1 MEFLANIASGG
12 AGGIIGSLV
21 GAIGGIAS
29 AFVKLKTLKE
39 SNRHYF
45 VMAELAGNQEVSRA
59 TAALK
64 MVEVEGAIKTD
75 LAIEESMQASFAHDS
90 SLGAWLKGKDLGWFA
105 TAVLSTAE
113 FIRMMMRP
121 VLTLASVWY
130 VFHIYGDYMD
140 LDAAKDMTAET
151 LQIQIETIVS
161 TIILLA
167 TVSFT
172 WWFADRSVSKAL
184 TKKLVT

>member
-1 MEFLANIASGG
+1 MDFLTDLATGG
-12 AGGIIGSLV
+12 AGGIIGSIV

-39 SNRHYF
+39 TNRHGF
-45 VMAELAGNQEVSRA
+45 VMAELAGNQEVERA

-64 MVEVEGAIKTD
+64 MVKVEGAIKTD
-75 LAIEESMQASFAHDS
+75 LAIEESLQASFAHDS
-90 SLGAWLKGKDLGWFA
+90 SMGAWLKGKELGWFA
-105 TAVLSTAE
+105 MAVMSTAE

-121 VLTLASVWY
+121 VLTLASVGY
-130 VFHIYGDYMD
+130 VFHIYGEYMD
-140 LDAAKDMTAET
+140 LAGAQQMSAEALQ
-151 LQIQIETIVS
+151 LQISTIVT

-184 TKKLVT
+184 TKRLA

>member
-1 MEFLANIASGG
+1 MDFLANLASGG
-12 AGGIIGSLV
+12 AGGIIGSIV
-21 GAIGGIAS
+21 GAVGGIAS

-39 SNRHYF
+39 GNRHSF

-64 MVEVEGAIKTD
+64 MIEVEGAIKTD
-75 LAIEESMQASFAHDS
+75 LAIEESLQSSFAHDS
-90 SLGAWLKGKDLGWFA
+90 SLGAWLKGKDLGKFA

-121 VLTLASVWY
+121 VLTLMSVFY
-130 VFHIYGDYMD
+130 VFHIYGEYMD
-140 LDAAKDMTAET
+140 LESAKSMSSDALAN
-151 LQIQIETIVS
+151 QINVIVS

-184 TKKLVT
+184 TKKLMT

>member
-12 AGGIIGSLV
+12 VGGIIGSLV

-39 SNRHYF
+39 SNRHSF
-45 VMAELAGNQEVSRA
+45 VMSELAGNQEVA
-59 TAALK
+59 VAEAALK
-64 MVEVEGAIKTD
+64 MVEVEGAIKID
-75 LAIEESMQASFAHDS
+75 VASEESMQASFEHDS

-105 TAVLSTAE
+105 MAVLSTAE

-140 LDAAKDMTAET
+140 LAAAQEMSAEA
-151 LQIQIETIVS
+151 LQIQISTIVS

-184 TKKLVT
+184 TKKLT

>member
-1 MEFLANIASGG
+1 MEFFANIASGG
-12 AGGIIGSLV
+12 AAGIIGSIV

-29 AFVKLKTLKE
+29 AFIKLKTLKE
-39 SNRHYF
+39 SNRHSF
-45 VMAELAGNQEVSRA
+45 GMAELAGNQEVSRA
-59 TAALK
+59 EAALK

-75 LAIEESMQASFAHDS
+75 LAIEESLQSSFAHDS
-90 SLGAWLKGKDLGWFA
+90 SLGAWLKGKELGWFA
-105 TAVLSTAE
+105 MAVMSTAE

-121 VLTLASVWY
+121 VLTLASVAY

-140 LDAAKDMTAET
+140 LKAAKEMSAEA
-151 LQIQIETIVS
+151 LQIQITTIVS

>member
-1 MEFLANIASGG
+1 MEFLADIASGG
-12 AGGIIGSLV
+12 AGGVIGSIV
-21 GAIGGIAS
+21 GALGGIAS

-39 SNRHYF
+39 SNRHGF
-45 VMAELAGNQEVSRA
+45 AMAQLAGNQEVERA

-75 LAIEESMQASFAHDS
+75 LAVEQSLQASFEHDAS
-90 SLGAWLKGKDLGWFA
+90 IGAWLQGRELGKFA
-105 TAVLSTAE
+105 TAVMATAE

-121 VLTLASVWY
+121 ILTLAAVTY
-130 VFHIYGDYMD
+130 VFSIYGDYMD
-140 LDAAKDMTAET
+140 MDAAKNMTPEALQ
-151 LQIQIETIVS
+151 LQIATIVS
-161 TIILLA
+161 TIVLLA

-184 TKKLVT
+184 TKKLAA

>member
-12 AGGIIGSLV
+12 AGGIIGSIV
-21 GAIGGIAS
+21 GAVGGIAS

-39 SNRHYF
+39 GNRYNF
-45 VMAELAGNQEVSRA
+45 AMAELAGNQEVQRA
-59 TAALK
+59 EAALK
-64 MVEVEGAIKTD
+64 ITRVEGAIQTD
-75 LAIEESMQASFAHDS
+75 LAIEESLQESFKHDASM
-90 SLGAWLKGKDLGWFA
+90 GAWLKGKELGSIA
-105 TAVLSTAE
+105 TAVMATAE

-121 VLTLASVWY
+121 VLTLASVMY
-130 VFHIYGDYMD
+130 VFHIYSDYMD
-140 LDAAKDMTAET
+140 LENAKDMTAEA
-151 LQIQIETIVS
+151 LQIQIATIVS

-184 TKKLVT
+184 TKKLAG

>member
-1 MEFLANIASGG
+1 MEFLADIAGG
-12 AGGIIGSLV
+12 SGIIGSIV
-21 GAIGGIAS
+21 GAVGGIAS

-39 SNRHYF
+39 SNRHNF
-45 VMAELAGNQEVSRA
+45 EMTKLGGEQEVSRA
-59 TAALK
+59 VAALK

-75 LAIEESMQASFAHDS
+75 LAIEESLQSSFEHDS
-90 SLGAWLKGKDLGWFA
+90 SMGAWLKGKDLGPIA
-105 TAVLSTAE
+105 TAVMATAE

-121 VLTLASVWY
+121 VLTLASVAY
-130 VFHIYGDYMD
+130 VFHIYGEYMD
-140 LDAAKDMTAET
+140 LDAAQSMTVDQLAV
-151 LQIQIETIVS
+151 QIATIVS

-184 TKKLVT
+184 TKKLMT